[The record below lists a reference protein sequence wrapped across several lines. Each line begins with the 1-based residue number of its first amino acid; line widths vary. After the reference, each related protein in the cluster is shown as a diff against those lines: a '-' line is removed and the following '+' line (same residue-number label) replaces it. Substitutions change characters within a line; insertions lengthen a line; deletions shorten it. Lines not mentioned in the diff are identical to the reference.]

1 MENLKERRLKALKDT
16 YENYFVPICI
26 KKGIKSI
33 SFEDFH
39 KRANE
44 LGITLA

>member
-1 MENLKERRLKALKDT
+1 MKDLKERRLKALKDT

-26 KKGIKSI
+26 KKGIEPI

-39 KRANE
+39 KKANE